1 MPTFNPDNVLVKDS
15 LQGQFTGSMAEQVI
29 EKVAEESVVTRLGQ
43 YVEMDGKQK
52 ITKPVYL
59 DTIGAYWVGET
70 EKIQTSKPEIRD
82 ITLEAHKI
90 GVIVPASRE
99 FLTYTWTDFFDEV
112 KDDIAKA
119 FLRKFDDEVLNGT
132 NKIFANSIASALE
145 ASGHVVE
152 GDLTFENILAVEDH
166 LYDAEVEPKAFISN
180 VTNTSALRTAVDE
193 RGNSVFERNT
203 SIDGLPYVNSS
214 AVDRGEL
221 IVGDFDK
228 LLYGVPYS
236 IEFEVSKE
244 AQLSTITNEDG
255 SPVNL
260 FEQDM
265 LALRATIDVAALIIK
280 EDAFAAVQSGTPEI

>member
-1 MPTFNPDNVLVKDS
+1 MPTFDPDNVLVKDT

-70 EKIQTSKPEIRD
+70 EKIETSKPEIRD

-90 GVIVPASRE
+90 GVIIPASRE

-119 FLRKFDDEVLNGT
+119 FLRKFDDEVVNGT

-145 ASGHVVE
+145 ASGHAVE

-166 LYDAEVEPKAFISN
+166 LYDAEIEPKAFISN
-180 VTNTSALRTAVDE
+180 VANTSALRTAVDE
-193 RGNSVFERNT
+193 HGNSVFERNT

-214 AVDRGEL
+214 SVDRGEL

-280 EDAFAAVQSGTPEI
+280 EDAFAAVQSATPEV